1 MARKNIAEFEWI
13 QREMN
18 KFLEYL
24 RSTHRTFAGFSTT
37 LWKPNIN
44 ICETETHYMVEV
56 EIPGVDP
63 DKIRVNV
70 RNDILTIEGDRMP
83 DSSMSG
89 ARYLHLEIASG
100 PFKREIR
107 LPTSID
113 PAAVQAESKDGML
126 RILIQKAPRETGVR
140 EIKIQSKEEE

>member
-1 MARKNIAEFEWI
+1 MARRNIAELEWL
-13 QREMN
+13 QGEMN

-44 ICETETHYMVEV
+44 ICETETQYMVEA

-63 DKIRVNV
+63 EKIRVNV
-70 RNDILTIEGDRMP
+70 RNDILTIEGDRIP

-89 ARYLHLEIASG
+89 AKYLHLEIATG
-100 PFKREIR
+100 PFKREIQM
-107 LPTSID
+107 PTSID

-126 RILIQKAPRETGVR
+126 RILIQKAPQETGIR
-140 EIKIQSKEEE
+140 EIEIQSKE

>member
-1 MARKNIAEFEWI
+1 MARKNIAEFEWL

-24 RSTHRTFAGFSTT
+24 RSTQRTFAGFSTT

-44 ICETETHYMVEV
+44 ICETETQYMVEA
-56 EIPGVDP
+56 EIPGVNP
-63 DKIRVNV
+63 EKIRVNV
-70 RNDILTIEGDRMP
+70 RNDILTIEGDRIP

-89 ARYLHLEIASG
+89 ARYLHLEIATG
-100 PFKREIR
+100 PFKREIQM
-107 LPTSID
+107 PTSID

-126 RILIQKAPRETGVR
+126 RILIQKAPQETGVR
-140 EIKIQSKEEE
+140 EIEIQSKE